1 MRLSTVILPVHAR
14 TEAVARWRRAE
25 ELGFRTAYTYDHL
38 SWRTFRDGPWYDAL
52 LTLAQA
58 ASVTERMRLGTLV
71 TTPNF
76 RHPVT
81 LAKDLMTLDDIAG
94 GRITIG
100 LGAGSDGFD
109 AAVVGVPPLSPRE
122 RADRFAELVSQL
134 DLLLTTP
141 DVTVTGEYFS
151 AFEAR
156 TIPGCVQSPRI
167 PFAVAATGPRGLRLA
182 ARHGQAWVTTGDPAT
197 FEDGTAQ
204 QSRDAIAA
212 QVRRLEAA
220 CEADNRD
227 PATIERILLTGFLPE
242 RALESADAFEEFAR
256 AHAALG
262 ITEIV
267 VHAPIPDTQ
276 FALDEG
282 LYEEIAALAPM
293 LADGRP

>member
-14 TEAVARWRRAE
+14 SEALTRWRRAE

>member
-25 ELGFRTAYTYDHL
+25 ELGFHTAYTYDHL

-81 LAKDLMTLDDIAG
+81 LAKDLMTLDDISG

-109 AAVVGVPPLSPRE
+109 AAVVGIPPLSPRE
-122 RADRFAELVSQL
+122 RADRFGELVSQL

-267 VHAPIPDTQ
+267 LHDPIPDTQ

-282 LYEEIAALAPM
+282 VYEEIAALAPT
-293 LADGRP
+293 LADVRP

>member
-14 TEAVARWRRAE
+14 SEALARWRRAE